1 MPDKVNETGT
11 LVSDWVHL
19 CEIVVI
25 LGIDQSRPTACPDD
39 LPHSGLLACR

>member
-1 MPDKVNETGT
+1 MLGKVNETGT

-25 LGIDQSRPTACPDD
+25 LGTDEVVRWFVWTI
-39 LPHSGLLACR
+39 CRIRVC